1 MFCRLLKELIL
12 EICELLSN
20 RLDAR
25 SAFFGC
31 RTCICCSRLGSF
43 DGGVFLAD
51 RLFLLPSGEGIGE
64 LLRMLRH
71 AFLIERLDVRGIG
84 FVLQMLGL
92 PVCFQLPAVNAMLN
106 GMGAEFGHLC

>member
-1 MFCRLLKELIL
+1 MLCRLLKELIL

-25 SAFFGC
+25 SAFFCG

-43 DGGVFLAD
+43 GGGVFLAD
-51 RLFLLPSGEGIGE
+51 RLFLLPSGEWIGE

-71 AFLIERLDVRGIG
+71 AFLIECLDVRGIG
-84 FVLQMLGL
+84 FVLQTLCL
-92 PVCFQLPAVNAMLN
+92 PVCFQLPAVNAMLD
-106 GMGAEFGHLC
+106 GMGAEFSHLC